1 MTDVDVIP
9 NITLALSDLSVDVSK
24 GPRTMASNHYNCN
37 DNVLLV
43 KKNPCGPLH
52 KQMDPLDPTD
62 QRIVPRDLC
71 MDTMPDFDKYSKPH
85 VFDPLDPEAVLSM
98 ERSCSSTTLNTS
110 LGGWTEQGFSIRS
123 GDNFDSFRNST
134 FDSVHSGDAFAEMKQ
149 SCEDEICAKD
159 TAVAVISTPRS
170 ILKTESKSKEKCSV
184 HFSDVEIR
192 NYPLVLGDNPCCS
205 YGPPVC
211 LGWEHS
217 SVDSTSL
224 EFYEDNR
231 GKRRKL
237 HQLKMNYYL
246 RMHILKERK
255 YSEMEIKAAR
265 KEASKTKLQREITIR
280 TLPFFHFE
288 MAAESA
294 RRKLGRSFAP
304 FKRIKPKK
312 KSLSPP

>member
-1 MTDVDVIP
+1 MTDVDVLP

-24 GPRTMASNHYNCN
+24 GPKTMANNPYNSN
-37 DNVLLV
+37 DTALLAI
-43 KKNPCGPLH
+43 KNPFGPFAEH
-52 KQMDPLDPTD
+52 MDPLDPTD
-62 QRIVPRDLC
+62 QRIVSRDVC
-71 MDTMPDFDKYSKPH
+71 IDIIPDLDKPSKLH

-110 LGGWTEQGFSIRS
+110 LGGWTEQGCSIRS
-123 GDNFDSFRNST
+123 GDNFST
-134 FDSVHSGDAFAEMKQ
+134 FDSIHSGNAFAEMTQ
-149 SCEDEICAKD
+149 SCQDEIGAKD
-159 TAVAVISTPRS
+159 TSVAVISTPRP
-170 ILKTESKSKEKCSV
+170 ILKTESKSKQKCSV
-184 HFSDVEIR
+184 RFSDVEIR

-255 YSEMEIKAAR
+255 YSKEEIKAAR
-265 KEASKTKLQREITIR
+265 KAASKTKLEREITIR
-280 TLPFFHFE
+280 TLPFFHLE
-288 MAAESA
+288 MATESA
-294 RRKLGRSFAP
+294 WRKLMRSFAP
-304 FKRIKPKK
+304 FKRIKRKK
-312 KSLSPP
+312 KSFTPS